1 MNRDLSGA
9 AVLFNQIALVVD
21 AAISTLAVGDTT
33 INDPITGTAATVLYF
48 ENNVGGPGQKI
59 LLQCVNAS
67 QAAILKNAAQIRKA
81 TGTPSNV
88 TVAFNNEAGFNLIF
102 TNYINPVT
110 TTVGET
116 MGASGGLAFP
126 EMKMNLERINIEVK
140 TRKLKAEYTLEL
152 AQDLKAVHGLDAEA
166 ELINILEYEI
176 TAELDRE
183 LATII
188 YNKATVVTPWAYKSG
203 SGVVAD
209 GRWEAER
216 FRTLYTRIIKEAN
229 QIALTTRRGTG
240 NFMICSTNV
249 VSALE
254 SLSNFM
260 YSAVPG
266 DVKPTLGVARV
277 GTLDGRFSVY
287 LDTFA
292 QTDFVLVG
300 YKGPGQFDTGVIYCP
315 YVPLLL
321 QKVTDPNTFQP
332 KLAFM
337 TRDAIVGNL
346 FGVQNYYRYIPVDF
360 TGSALVPGYAFG
372 VQ

>member
-1 MNRDLSGA
+1 
-9 AVLFNQIALVVD
+9 VVD
-21 AAISTLAVGDTT
+21 VAIATLAVGDST
-33 INDPITGTAATVLYF
+33 INDPVTATAATVLYF
-48 ENNVGGPGQKI
+48 ENNVAGTGQKI
-59 LLQCVNAS
+59 LLQCVNAT
-67 QAAILKNAAQIRKA
+67 QATILKNAAQIRKA
-81 TGTPSNV
+81 TGSPSNI
-88 TVAFNNEAGFNLIF
+88 TFALNNEAGFNLIF
-102 TNYINPVT
+102 TNYAGPVVT
-110 TTVGET
+110 AVGET
-116 MGASGGLAFP
+116 MGSASGVPFP
-126 EMKMNLERINIEVK
+126 EMKMFLERINIEVQ

-183 LATII
+183 LATVI
-188 YNKATVVTPWAYKSG
+188 YNKATVVTPWAYKTG
-203 SGVVAD
+203 TGVVAD

-240 NFMICSTNV
+240 NFIICSTNV

-254 SLSNFM
+254 SLTNFM

-266 DVKPTLGVARV
+266 DVRPTLGVARV

-292 QTDFVLVG
+292 QADFALVG

-346 FGVQNYYRYIPVDF
+346 FGSENYYRYIPVDF
-360 TGSALVPGYAFG
+360 TGSGLVPGYTFG
-372 VQ
+372 TQM